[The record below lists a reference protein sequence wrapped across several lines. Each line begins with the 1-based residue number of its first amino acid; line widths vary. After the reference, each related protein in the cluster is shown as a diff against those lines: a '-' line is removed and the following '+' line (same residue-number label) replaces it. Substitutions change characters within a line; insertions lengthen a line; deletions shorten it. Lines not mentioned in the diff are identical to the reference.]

1 MSDLIS
7 KIKLL
12 DDPDENIYQFIRDSI
27 ISDGLD
33 AIPLLENTWGNEHNP
48 LVQERIEEIVKTI
61 QFRHLKT
68 LFLEWKQNGAK
79 DIIYGAY
86 LVAKYIYA
94 DLQWDSIETSINK
107 IKTDIWIELNQNLTA
122 LEKVKLL
129 NFIVFEVYGFNVT
142 MINPYSP
149 QNYFINHVLDTKKG
163 NDLALCVLYTGIAQ
177 RLNIPIFG
185 VNLPNNY
192 IVCYVDQLS
201 AFEAFGDTTDND
213 VLFYITPRGKGT
225 VFGRKEID
233 YFLKQAKIEP
243 KRDYYSP
250 VSNLDF
256 IIEMLKQL
264 IISYSEMGYIE
275 KSNDLNEIIHLL
287 I

>member
-12 DDPDENIYQFIRDSI
+12 DDPDENIYQSIRDSI

-33 AIPLLENTWGNEHNP
+33 AIPLLEETWGNEPNP
-48 LVQERIEEIVKTI
+48 LIQERIEEIVKTI
-61 QFRHLKT
+61 QFRHLKAQ
-68 LFLEWKQNGAK
+68 FFDWKQSGAK

-94 DLQWDSIETSINK
+94 DLQWATIETSINK
-107 IKTDIWIELNQNLTA
+107 IKKDIWIELNQNLTA

-129 NFIVFEVYGFNVT
+129 NFIVFDIYGFNVT
-142 MINPYSP
+142 TLNPYSP

-233 YFLKQAKIEP
+233 YFLQQAKIEP
-243 KRDYYSP
+243 KKEYYSP
-250 VSNLDF
+250 MSNLDF
-256 IIEMLKQL
+256 IVEMLKQL
-264 IISYSEMGYIE
+264 IISYTEMGYIE
-275 KSNDLNEIIHLL
+275 KSDDLNEIIHLL
-287 I
+287 S